1 MIISKV
7 KAAVNSPA
15 GQYLVAK
22 GALDNNPRPAEH
34 LKRQEGLQWVL
45 MVTFILTFKEK
56 ISVD

>member
-7 KAAVNSPA
+7 KGVINSPA
-15 GQYLVAK
+15 GLYLVAR

-45 MVTFILTFKEK
+45 MVTFTLTFEEK